1 MFKRDG
7 NRKYAVVEHEC
18 RKIKKK
24 GGNNQMM
31 HHPHSQTHGAN
42 YFEDSNWSSR
52 STVSHRFIK
61 EQMLWSQSL
70 ALKREN
76 GHFVL

>member
-1 MFKRDG
+1 
-7 NRKYAVVEHEC
+7 
-18 RKIKKK
+18 
-24 GGNNQMM
+24 M